1 MSHKLT
7 CYGVCV
13 CLCVRCISEDRQCG
27 RSASPALRS
36 FLGRGHIGIRTVPTY
51 YLYSFL
57 EQLVDVHDIHDDEDR
72 RSFSSTRV
80 VPAAPLHT

>member
-1 MSHKLT
+1 MV
-7 CYGVCV
+7 YVCV
-13 CLCVRCISEDRQCG
+13 CVLGVFPRTG
-27 RSASPALRS
+27 SAAAL
-36 FLGRGHIGIRTVPTY
+36 LPQHCEGRGHIGIRTVPTY

-72 RSFSSTRV
+72 RFFSSTRV